1 MRGHEAAY
9 GSMGTANDGTQYLT
23 FALGDE
29 EYGVAILNVQEIKG
43 YSPATPIPNTPA
55 YVKGVMNLR
64 GTIVPVIDLRLRL
77 GMPAAEYGPFT
88 VIIVMAVGAKVVGA
102 IVDAVSDVL
111 AFADAD
117 VQAAPTFG
125 TEVDGRFVAG
135 IAQAGEKLVV
145 LLDADAMLR
154 HEDVPALDD
163 PSSAA
168 G

>member
-1 MRGHEAAY
+1 MRPLDPLDGTT
-9 GSMGTANDGTQYLT
+9 GSAGDGTQFLT
-23 FALGDE
+23 FALGAE

-43 YSPATPIPNTPA
+43 FSTVTPIPNTPP

-88 VIIVMAVGAKVVGA
+88 VIVVLSVGAKIVGT

-111 AFADAD
+111 RIPDAD
-117 VQAAPTFG
+117 VQTTPSFG
-125 TEVDGRFVAG
+125 GAVDTRFIAG
-135 IAQAGEKLVV
+135 IARSSEKLIV
-145 LLDADAMLR
+145 LLDVETMLR
-154 HEDVPALDD
+154 HEDLSALDD
-163 PSSAA
+163 PSGLS